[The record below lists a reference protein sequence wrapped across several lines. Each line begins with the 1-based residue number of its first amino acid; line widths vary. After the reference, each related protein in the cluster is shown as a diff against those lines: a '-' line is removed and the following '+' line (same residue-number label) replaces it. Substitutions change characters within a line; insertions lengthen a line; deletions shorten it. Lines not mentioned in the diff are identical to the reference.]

1 MAAGTGA
8 GACARRKAAF
18 MIRYL
23 FTRLAVALPTL
34 LAVLTLVFVLVRIV
48 PGDPAFVVLGDQA
61 TPEALAELR
70 ARMGLDQPLWA
81 QYLHFMAGVFT
92 GDFGR
97 SLVTNRPVM
106 TDVLAVLPFTI
117 ELTVASLAIGVIFGV
132 PLGVWAGRHR
142 DRTPDWVARIVSLAG
157 LSFPAFVSGV
167 LMLIAFAVELNWF
180 PVISRGVPLTEPVER
195 LRSLALPA
203 LNLGL
208 IMTAYVTRVTRSGMI
223 TALSEDYVR
232 TARAK
237 GMPARVVIWRH
248 AFRNVLIPIVTVIGL
263 YTGVLIGNSVLTEIV
278 FNRPGLGKL
287 IVGALEK
294 RDYAMLQ
301 GLMVSY
307 AFFIVVVNV
316 LTDLAYGFVDPRVKA
331 S

>member
-1 MAAGTGA
+1 
-8 GACARRKAAF
+8 

-23 FTRLAVALPTL
+23 LTRTAVALPTL
-34 LAVLTLVFVLVRIV
+34 LAVLTLVFVLVRVV

-61 TPEALAELR
+61 SPQALAELR

-81 QYLHFMAGVFT
+81 QYFSFMGGVLT

-106 TDVLAVLPFTI
+106 VDVLAVLPYTI
-117 ELTVASLAIGVIFGV
+117 ELTVASLIVGVALGV

-142 DRTPDWVARIVSLAG
+142 DRTPDWVARIVSLVG
-157 LSFPAFVSGV
+157 LSFPAFVSAV
-167 LMLIAFAVELNWF
+167 LLLVVFAVQLGWF
-180 PVISRGVPLTEPVER
+180 PVISRGVPLTDPVDR

-223 TALSEDYVR
+223 KSLSEDYVR

-237 GMPARVVIWRH
+237 GMSRRVVIWRH
-248 AFRNVLIPIVTVIGL
+248 AFRNVLIPVVTVIGL
-263 YTGVLIGNSVLTEIV
+263 YLGVLIGNSVLTEIV

-294 RDYAMLQ
+294 RDYTMLQ
-301 GLMVSY
+301 GLMVAY
-307 AFFIVVVNV
+307 AFLIVIVNL

-331 S
+331 T

>member
-1 MAAGTGA
+1 
-8 GACARRKAAF
+8 

-23 FTRLAVALPTL
+23 LTRLAVALPTL

-70 ARMGLDQPLWA
+70 ARMGLDQPLWS
-81 QYLHFMAGVFT
+81 QYLHFMGGVFT

-117 ELTVASLAIGVIFGV
+117 ELTIASLAIGVLFGV

-142 DRTPDWVARIVSLAG
+142 DKTPDWVARIVSLAG

-167 LMLIAFAVELNWF
+167 LMLVAFAVHLNWF
-180 PVISRGVPLTEPVER
+180 PVISKGVPITEPVER

-223 TALSEDYVR
+223 KSLSEDYVR

-237 GMPARVVIWRH
+237 GMPARVVVWRH

-263 YTGVLIGNSVLTEIV
+263 YLGVLIGNSVLTEIV

-307 AFFIVVVNV
+307 AFLIVLVNL

-331 S
+331 T